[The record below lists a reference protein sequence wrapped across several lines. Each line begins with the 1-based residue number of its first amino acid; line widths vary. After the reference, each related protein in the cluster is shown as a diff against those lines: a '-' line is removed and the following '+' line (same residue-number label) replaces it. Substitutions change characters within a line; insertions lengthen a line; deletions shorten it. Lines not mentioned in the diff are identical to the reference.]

1 MLDSILNVL
10 DLPGSSVRDVFA
22 GKNPFDQWASPLSGD
37 HRTSG
42 ADLVSQYTRF
52 NPQSMG
58 AKVVGMGV
66 EMLLDPTNLLGG
78 AGILK
83 RLIGAR
89 RLAQTNKA
97 FDATELANLVDTGRY
112 GLVNPEAVA
121 RSLERR
127 ATTDVVEAMP
137 SPLRAG
143 VVEDP
148 AQRAFSIR
156 QQLNEKDMAR
166 SYDDQYDT
174 LLSELESVDPTQRDS
189 MARFYS
195 SPLEGMNRE
204 QWLEKVVQKNAS
216 LRSILSGIDM
226 SQPDNQMIFRNMAS
240 AFEGGD
246 PFKEGSPLMSM
257 LQGFTSDI
265 GDVESLVVDPLYD
278 AIGAFPEFK
287 NAMKQIA
294 TNVGEEVNDR
304 FDMFVPELLH
314 EGPVARQAEVFRQMR
329 EVLPGIIER
338 NAGNTEVGSL
348 RQMLNVATLYDDPFE
363 AAAKEFERVKGVWD
377 TGTARAM
384 PSPLQAGPAAREYL
398 FSAEELEKARLNAQN
413 KLSEWFSVEEAKG
426 WDSSEARAARQ
437 AYEEAVRKADVFD
450 VPGVT
455 SPLTG
460 QQTNLL
466 PFYDD
471 KVTLHHASP
480 NLWAPEPGYP
490 HGRARLDFMG
500 EGEGNQMFGRGLYFA
515 ENPDVVDGRYMNTL
529 GKEVATEGTD
539 VAWLSAHEDAVDGL
553 RKLYK
558 EGSEST
564 KTRLRLSLDAYLP
577 DQRNV
582 YDQDPDRF
590 NLVDSILGDKYLI
603 PDDEQALEYSSALL
617 ADVLD
622 GFGYSMKYPSGVSKA
637 EQAANEAL
645 AYDLGSRLKAAR
657 LNHLQGIKTVPPNR
671 YTLSMPKSAREEL
684 LKWEE
689 AIADSDL
696 VQKNLPVDIH
706 EQMGET
712 ADGYNRYDSNWDYEN
727 TGFMVKRL
735 LPDTIADGGI
745 SDIHFTPAQLA
756 ENSDDVE
763 KMTSQLLNNYGISGA
778 RYEDGLSRK
787 GRAKDVTYNNVIWN
801 QDILNQIKPR
811 IINGV
816 NVPLDDML
824 PLQRIESWTPRAAIP
839 EREYFENTHVSPL
852 RQVATP
858 GAAMGVYNGARII
871 SHE

>member
-42 ADLVSQYTRF
+42 ADLVSQYARF

-58 AKVVGMGV
+58 TKVVGMGV

-127 ATTDVVEAMP
+127 ATT
-137 SPLRAG
+137 G
-143 VVEDP
+143 VVE
-148 AQRAFSIR
+148 
-156 QQLNEKDMAR
+156 
-166 SYDDQYDT
+166 
-174 LLSELESVDPTQRDS
+174 
-189 MARFYS
+189 
-195 SPLEGMNRE
+195 
-204 QWLEKVVQKNAS
+204 
-216 LRSILSGIDM
+216 
-226 SQPDNQMIFRNMAS
+226 
-240 AFEGGD
+240 
-246 PFKEGSPLMSM
+246 
-257 LQGFTSDI
+257 
-265 GDVESLVVDPLYD
+265 
-278 AIGAFPEFK
+278 
-287 NAMKQIA
+287 
-294 TNVGEEVNDR
+294 
-304 FDMFVPELLH
+304 
-314 EGPVARQAEVFRQMR
+314 
-329 EVLPGIIER
+329 
-338 NAGNTEVGSL
+338 
-348 RQMLNVATLYDDPFE
+348 
-363 AAAKEFERVKGVWD
+363 
-377 TGTARAM
+377 AM
-384 PSPLQAGPAAREYL
+384 PSPLQAGPAAKEYL
-398 FSAEELEKARLNAQN
+398 FSAEELGKARTDARQRLDDWMSLDRTKGYNSPETMA
-413 KLSEWFSVEEAKG
+413 AK
-426 WDSSEARAARQ
+426 Q

-500 EGEGNQMFGRGLYFA
+500 EGEGNQMFGHGLYFA
-515 ENPDVVDGRYMNTL
+515 ENPDVVDGRYMNIL

-564 KTRLRLSLDAYLP
+564 KTRLMETVDHLMP
-577 DQRNV
+577 DSRYT

-590 NLVDSILGDKYLI
+590 NLMDSILGDKYLI
-603 PDDEQALEYSSALL
+603 PSDEQALEYSSAML
-617 ADVLD
+617 ADVLSY
-622 GFGYSMKYPSGVSKA
+622 FGHAMKYPINA
-637 EQAANEAL
+637 ENWKDAMAGQAAVEAL
-645 AYDLGSRLKAAR
+645 AYGMRDKLKAAR
-657 LNHLQGIKTVPPNR
+657 LNHLQGIKTIPPNR

-689 AIADSDL
+689 AIVDSDL

-706 EQMGET
+706 EQMGEM
-712 ADGYNRYDSNWDYEN
+712 ADSYNRYDSNWDYEN

-735 LPDTIADGGI
+735 LPDLVNEQSLVDV
-745 SDIHFTPAQLA
+745 HLTPAQLA
-756 ENSDDVE
+756 GHGDELNAA
-763 KMTSQLLNNYGISGA
+763 KATSQILDNYGISGA

-824 PLQRIESWTPRAAIP
+824 PIQRIESWTPRAAIP
-839 EREYFENTHVSPL
+839 EKEYFENTHVSPL